1 LVRRRVL
8 CADMKDPDNDVR
20 EAAVAAVRDCGPAWA
35 DAVVPALVAALGDR
49 RPGTGANAAYC
60 LGRLGAAAKGALPAV
75 RARLRA
81 GKAAVAELRA
91 DLARAREAAASLR
104 EQLREQLKVAR
115 VLRAAAV
122 RIRDAE
128 AGE

>member
-1 LVRRRVL
+1 
-8 CADMKDPDNDVR
+8 
-20 EAAVAAVRDCGPAWA
+20 
-35 DAVVPALVAALGDR
+35 
-49 RPGTGANAAYC
+49 
-60 LGRLGAAAKGALPAV
+60 V

-91 DLARAREAAASLR
+91 DLARASEAAASLR